1 MKTIYTMIP
10 LFLGLLCFTASG
22 QEFHMPAPSPHV
34 EIHQAFSTSFI
45 KLDYSRPSKNGR
57 KVFGALIPFDQVWRT
72 GANATTKIT
81 FGEEV
86 SFGGE
91 EVEPGEYA
99 LYTIPGKTSW
109 QVILNKGVDNWGAD
123 GFDAQEN
130 LVKIDVPVQELDQIQ
145 ESFSLSLESLSKDKA
160 VLRLDWDNTRID
172 VPIVADNDAR
182 IMAYLQ
188 EQLQK
193 DQPPYMQV
201 AGYYL
206 QTNRKL
212 EDALEYVNAAIAANP
227 QYYMHW
233 TKAQILEKLD
243 RHTEAL
249 EAAKT
254 AVEVARKEHPAFV
267 YEYERNYENLRDG
280 KLR

>member
-1 MKTIYTMIP
+1 MKTIYTIIP
-10 LFLGLLCFTASG
+10 FLMGLFCLSVSG
-22 QEFHMPAPSPHV
+22 QAFHMPAASPHV
-34 EIHQAFSTSFI
+34 TIDQAFSTSFI

-57 KVFGALIPFDQVWRT
+57 KVFGALIPYGQVWRT

-86 SFGGE
+86 NFGGE
-91 EVEPGEYA
+91 VVEPGEYA
-99 LYTIPGKTSW
+99 LYTIPGETSW
-109 QVILNKGVDNWGAD
+109 QVLLNKGVDNWGAD

-130 LVKIDVPVQELDQIQ
+130 LVEIEVPVERLDRVQ
-145 ESFSLSLESLSKDKA
+145 ESFALSLESLSKDKA
-160 VLRLDWDNTRID
+160 VLRLDWDDTRIE
-172 VPIVADNDAR
+172 VPITADNDAR

-193 DQPPYMQV
+193 DQPPYMQI

-212 EDALEYVNAAIAANP
+212 DDALQYVNAAIAAKP
-227 QYYMHW
+227 QYYMYW

-254 AVEVARKEHPAFV
+254 AVDVARKEHPAFV
-267 YEYERNYENLRDG
+267 YEYQRNYENLRDG
-280 KLR
+280 KLK

>member
-1 MKTIYTMIP
+1 MKTIYMTIP
-10 LFLGLLCFTASG
+10 ILLGFLCFSVSG

-34 EIHQAFSTSFI
+34 EINQAFSTSFI

-57 KVFGALIPFDQVWRT
+57 KVFGKLIPFDQVWRT
-72 GANATTKIT
+72 GANATTKII

-86 SFGGE
+86 NFGGE
-91 EVEPGEYA
+91 EVAPGEYA

-123 GFDAQEN
+123 GFDVGEN
-130 LVKIDVPVQELDQIQ
+130 LVEIEVPVQQLQQVQ

-160 VLRLDWDNTRID
+160 VLRLDWDDTRIE
-172 VPIVADNDAR
+172 VPISADNDAR

-206 QTNRKL
+206 QTDRKL
-212 EDALEYVNAAIAANP
+212 DDALQYVNAALATSP
-227 QYYMHW
+227 QYYMYW
-233 TKAQILEKLD
+233 TKAQILEKLG

-254 AVEVARKEHPAFV
+254 AVEIAKKEHPSFV
-267 YEYERNYENLRDG
+267 YEYQRNYENLRDG
-280 KLR
+280 KLK